1 MELVTLFL
9 FLIAFTKADHP
20 GHDHHHGDHHHHHE
34 HDEKDH
40 GHEDHPENDKELEN
54 IGGKLTLPNLKDCT
68 NSKFILPPEKFSFS
82 RKREAITINSFFLSG
97 IHHAQFGKH
106 GIAFSNLL
114 NFLED

>member
-20 GHDHHHGDHHHHHE
+20 GHDHHHGDHHHGHE
-34 HDEKDH
+34 EEHH
-40 GHEDHPENDKELEN
+40 GHEDHPENEEEFEN

-68 NSKFILPPEKFSFS
+68 NSKFILPPDKCSFS
-82 RKREAITINSFFLSG
+82 RKKEAINFFLSG

>member
-68 NSKFILPPEKFSFS
+68 NSKFILPTEKFSFS
-82 RKREAITINSFFLSG
+82 RKKKRLIIFHFQESTTP
-97 IHHAQFGKH
+97 
-106 GIAFSNLL
+106 NLE
-114 NFLED
+114 NTV